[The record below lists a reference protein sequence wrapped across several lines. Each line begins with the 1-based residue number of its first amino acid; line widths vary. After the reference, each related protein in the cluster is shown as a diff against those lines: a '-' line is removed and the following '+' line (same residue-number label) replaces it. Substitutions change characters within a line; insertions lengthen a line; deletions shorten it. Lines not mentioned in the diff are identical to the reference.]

1 MESRCIHEDFLEH
14 DKSEKTEN
22 LLAECLGA
30 FDGTKR
36 MLSSKYGDQYRGE
49 LSDSLKGFIED
60 MQKLNDEKRAAK
72 LLQTPLILFM
82 SVLICWIAISIL
94 GKIAQ
99 NGAKFNGPTRHAPV
113 IVLGSRSDLYLCMK
127 VYCIICSLRNM
138 FLELMWLSPVA
149 AWINILSMFLIFCIV
164 LWVID
169 QYQAGLGLPIQENID
184 LLSEELKLKLLI
196 VSFVV
201 T

>member
-1 MESRCIHEDFLEH
+1 
-14 DKSEKTEN
+14 
-22 LLAECLGA
+22 
-30 FDGTKR
+30 

-94 GKIAQ
+94 GKSLVRHQ
-99 NGAKFNGPTRHAPV
+99 CGKLETTSETVKLGATLPHLYYIPV
-113 IVLGSRSDLYLCMK
+113 WCRLYQSFPQK
-127 VYCIICSLRNM
+127 HV

-169 QYQAGLGLPIQENID
+169 QYQGGLGLPIQENID

-196 VSFVV
+196 VSP
-201 T
+201 

>member
-1 MESRCIHEDFLEH
+1 MYQTFSFDHTVRFHFDHIMEPRCITKLFLEH

-94 GKIAQ
+94 GKISVQ
-99 NGAKFNGPTRHAPV
+99 WNSCQIT
-113 IVLGSRSDLYLCMK
+113 IVKTYPLYR
-127 VYCIICSLRNM
+127 VICSLRN
-138 FLELMWLSPVA
+138 
-149 AWINILSMFLIFCIV
+149 I
-164 LWVID
+164 
-169 QYQAGLGLPIQENID
+169 
-184 LLSEELKLKLLI
+184 
-196 VSFVV
+196 
-201 T
+201 

>member
-1 MESRCIHEDFLEH
+1 M
-14 DKSEKTEN
+14 KSEKTEN

-94 GKIAQ
+94 GESKRIFVM
-99 NGAKFNGPTRHAPV
+99 NVSFG
-113 IVLGSRSDLYLCMK
+113 RSK
-127 VYCIICSLRNM
+127 NM
-138 FLELMWLSPVA
+138 F
-149 AWINILSMFLIFCIV
+149 F
-164 LWVID
+164 
-169 QYQAGLGLPIQENID
+169 
-184 LLSEELKLKLLI
+184 
-196 VSFVV
+196 
-201 T
+201 